1 MSLETVT
8 EREPGTVLVTEAGF
22 RPGSSAEAFVPADGI
37 AEGTGPLRIELAAD
51 GDPAALARHFGR
63 ALVIRIPF
71 RSFSDGRGFT
81 LARELRRLGYRGRIR
96 ASGHLISDQW
106 PLARACGIDEVE
118 IGAAQALRQPEE
130 SWRLRR
136 RGPGYLDVLR

>member
-1 MSLETVT
+1 MSAEA
-8 EREPGTVLVTEAGF
+8 TVLVTEAGF
-22 RPGSSAEAFVPADGI
+22 RPGVADEIFVSVSEAG
-37 AEGTGPLRIELAAD
+37 EGTPRLEVPAD
-51 GDPAALARHFGR
+51 GDPAAAVPHF
-63 ALVIRIPF
+63 AQAEVIRIPF

-118 IGAAQALRQPEE
+118 ITQAQAARQPEAAWTA
-130 SWRLRR
+130 SRR
-136 RGPGYLDVLR
+136 PFRYLDVLR

>member
-1 MSLETVT
+1 MSAEA
-8 EREPGTVLVTEAGF
+8 TVLVTEAGF
-22 RPGSSAEAFVPADGI
+22 RPGAADEVFVPVAEAGVGASRLEIP
-37 AEGTGPLRIELAAD
+37 AD
-51 GDPAALARHFGR
+51 GDPEAAVPHFAG
-63 ALVIRIPF
+63 AEVIRIPF

-118 IGAAQALRQPEE
+118 ITGAQAERQPEAAWTA
-130 SWRLRR
+130 SRR
-136 RGPGYLDVLR
+136 PFRYLDGLR

>member
-1 MSLETVT
+1 MSAEA
-8 EREPGTVLVTEAGF
+8 TVLVTGEGFRKVEPGEEFVPIAEAGEGVL
-22 RPGSSAEAFVPADGI
+22 RLEVPADGEPSAAVPHFAT
-37 AEGTGPLRIELAAD
+37 AE
-51 GDPAALARHFGR
+51 
-63 ALVIRIPF
+63 VIRVPF

-118 IGAAQALRQPEE
+118 ITEAQAERQTEAAWAA
-130 SWRLRR
+130 SRR
-136 RGPGYLDVLR
+136 PFRYLDVLR